1 MRGKSKYEGGFEERN
16 GRKNNTSEYNH
27 NYYVRNKE
35 KWRKKYNKLQDW
47 LGFDERDARD
57 ESKEQFD
64 DAWIDYMISQHK
76 YIGLSGDVIEK
87 GRKYYDAGNAFYY
100 SQRVYSETFLGKLE
114 QKKRDALKI
123 INKYHKLHLS
133 SDQTPWVPK
142 EFYYPEYKNYHGA
155 YQPWDKHK
163 GRK

>member
-1 MRGKSKYEGGFEERN
+1 MQSRSKYKGGFEERN

-57 ESKEQFD
+57 EAKEQFD
-64 DAWIDYMISQHK
+64 DAWIDYMLSQHK

-87 GRKYYDAGNAFYY
+87 GRKYFDAGNAFYKN
-100 SQRVYSETFLGKLE
+100 SIIPSI
-114 QKKRDALKI
+114 KI
-123 INKYHKLHLS
+123 IMAHISHGTSIKGGNNAKLQIL
-133 SDQTPWVPK
+133 
-142 EFYYPEYKNYHGA
+142 FRGA
-155 YQPWDKHK
+155 
-163 GRK
+163 